1 MLILENF
8 ILQMTLDLIIFYG
21 YTVVDVVSIVGYAME
36 KQDGTF
42 NSKQFVYEYTLKFD
56 VHWWTP
62 FSSAAAN

>member
-56 VHWWTP
+56 VH
-62 FSSAAAN
+62 